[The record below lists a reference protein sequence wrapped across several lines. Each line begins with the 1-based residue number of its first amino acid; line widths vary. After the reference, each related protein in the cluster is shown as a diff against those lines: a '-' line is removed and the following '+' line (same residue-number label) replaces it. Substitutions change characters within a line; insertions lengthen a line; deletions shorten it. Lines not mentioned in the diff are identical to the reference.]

1 MKSFVKILCGLSILG
16 FATVACNKEVETQTP
31 AASKHSVKV
40 TAGISSDTRTEMLP
54 SGNQTKWTDED
65 VANMHFFE
73 NGIAPAEGDLDVE
86 LNADKTQLTIM
97 AEFANTSA
105 TQFVYTSILASNL
118 VEIDENKNAIL
129 DDEQFIL
136 DGTFDPL
143 ADILVAKPEERDAK
157 QNLVEFSM
165 QYKRVVAVNKIKIKG
180 LEAGDKIESVT
191 ISSNKPILG
200 SYSMTNDAWTN
211 SGYELTLDA
220 YDEIEV
226 SSTGEVSLYFITAP
240 VENALL
246 SLYVETD
253 NHKYEKDFTKT
264 ITFAANTVTSFA
276 TTVAESE
283 IEEHE
288 GTGNYVR
295 VESTSDL
302 AEGEYVLVTEA
313 TGKVLS
319 SITTSGTNKYGVG
332 TNVSINNHTIASEV
346 GSSYA
351 ITLAQATITSGAYTM
366 NFRNSGYL
374 YALNSNSLN
383 QKASNAEEDATTNF
397 YITIANGNA
406 SIKSVTQATRSLVW
420 NAASSGQR
428 FAFYKDV
435 NPDDSGNSQHNVQL
449 YKKDVGGSTK
459 TPLAKPVVSIERN
472 ATLDGIIVSW
482 NDVNKAANYTVT
494 CTRRESQTIAQGV
507 QTAEFTNLE
516 PGTYAVTVTANPVN
530 ADRNTATTSDEA
542 SIEILDYQLVAPTLS
557 FTAGEDNIV
566 AVWTAVPN
574 AASYTYTVLGP
585 DDAVVVEE
593 TNTEALTFTASNL
606 TENTTY
612 TFKIKSIGEA
622 PYVSSE
628 YSVQTCKTNK
638 AAITTIA
645 GIKAEIT
652 ATASASANAFT
663 ATLTNAV
670 VTSKSGN
677 YAFIQDASGAMCLY
691 RCSGDLA
698 VGDVINGE
706 VSGKG
711 YIYNLLKEISVFD
724 YSEATITHGGSV
736 VIPELTFAQL
746 MANYSN
752 YEYMKVKLIRAHVSN
767 AVDTSESDA
776 SGEFTDGTNT
786 LALYATGAD
795 RALPEDAVVSVLGHP
810 SYFNNAKQFASY
822 DEGNSDEILYYIP
835 TITTSNVIEGVPAAG
850 VTNEQH
856 DITITNDSGWS
867 ISVSTTGCVSAASLN
882 ETHTK
887 IIYSVSENT
896 SETEPGVGTIVVAL
910 SHENESNVVKTIN
923 VSQLRKGGVHEP
935 TTATLTLSSTKK
947 FGTTSGS
954 TLSDDMG
961 NTWTCT
967 GANIQN
973 SYQSAYSGQQ
983 FGTGSTNNVYSFTT
997 TVAGKTITGVSVT
1010 AAAGG
1015 TAAKYTIKVNGSIW
1029 KSGNLSKTPTTY
1041 SATGSASGEIEIILD
1056 QNSGGKA
1063 VYLGEIV
1070 ITYN

>member
-1 MKSFVKILCGLSILG
+1 MKSFVKLLCGLSILG

-54 SGNQTKWTDED
+54 SGNQTKWTNED

-118 VEIDENKNAIL
+118 VELDENKNAIL

-191 ISSNKPILG
+191 ISSNKPFLG

-211 SGYELTLDA
+211 SGYELTLNA

-226 SSTGEVSLYFITAP
+226 STTGEVSLYFITAP

-494 CTRRESQTIAQGV
+494 CTEQESQTIAQGV
-507 QTAEFTNLE
+507 QTAEFTDLE
-516 PGTYAVTVTANPVN
+516 PGTYVVTVTANPVN

-566 AVWTAVPN
+566 ATWTAVPN

-585 DDAVVVEE
+585 DNAVVVEE

-606 TENTTY
+606 TENTAY

-622 PYVSSE
+622 PYVSSD
-628 YSVQTCKTNK
+628 YATQTQKTLRS
-638 AAITTIA
+638 ALRSIA
-645 GIKAEIT
+645 EIKADLVAGADSFE
-652 ATASASANAFT
+652 AN
-663 ATLTNAV
+663 LTNAII
-670 VTSKSGN
+670 TGTYSASGN
-677 YAFIQDASGAMCLY
+677 SFAYIQDATAGILIMGANGLAKGDSFTGHISGNMTT
-691 RCSGDLA
+691 
-698 VGDVINGE
+698 
-706 VSGKG
+706 
-711 YIYNLLKEISVFD
+711 YNNQPEI
-724 YSEATITHGGSV
+724 
-736 VIPELTFAQL
+736 
-746 MANYSN
+746 
-752 YEYMKVKLIRAHVSN
+752 
-767 AVDTSESDA
+767 TS
-776 SGEFTDGTNT
+776 
-786 LALYATGAD
+786 
-795 RALPEDAVVSVLGHP
+795 
-810 SYFNNAKQFASY
+810 
-822 DEGNSDEILYYIP
+822 
-835 TITTSNVIEGVPAAG
+835 
-850 VTNEQH
+850 
-856 DITITNDSGWS
+856 
-867 ISVSTTGCVSAASLN
+867 
-882 ETHTK
+882 
-887 IIYSVSENT
+887 
-896 SETEPGVGTIVVAL
+896 
-910 SHENESNVVKTIN
+910 IN
-923 VSQLRKGGVHEP
+923 VSQATKTTGATIPDPVIVTIDQLNTNMATYDGLLCKIVKAKAAATLATGTNRSINIAQGESVLKLFTRVSYASNTVVKNNYYDVIGYPAHYYDENEIVVIETGKITETSITWQLKSIGIAVAPNTCNYSAGDHFDPTGLVISTVVEDASDNTIFKDGENVPYEDNESDFSFNPGLSDALTTDVTSVTISYGGK
-935 TTATLTLSSTKK
+935 TATQAISVSADGAKTSTLTFTAKCDGSGTADDGVEWTVTSDGTESNFDNDRGIHYGTNSAQVTYINL
-947 FGTTSGS
+947 TTSDIKGTISKVVVNAS
-954 TLSDDMG
+954 T
-961 NTWTCT
+961 
-967 GANIQN
+967 A
-973 SYQSAYSGQQ
+973 SG
-983 FGTGSTNNVYSFTT
+983 
-997 TVAGKTITGVSVT
+997 VT
-1010 AAAGG
+1010 ATVDVAVDGDAFGG
-1015 TAAKYTIKVNGSIW
+1015 NPQS
-1029 KSGNLSKTPTTY
+1029 L
-1041 SATGSASGEIEIILD
+1041 SATATDYTFEGSASGEIVVTVTKP
-1056 QNSGGKA
+1056 SKA
-1063 VYLGEIV
+1063 AKALYVKSIAV
-1070 ITYN
+1070 TYTKAQ